1 MAFEILVTGT
11 AESDFNEAISHIA
24 VYLKNPTAAGALA
37 DEYEKVLMQLSD
49 NPYIF
54 HHFRD
59 SDGNKTAYR
68 RCNIKNYSVFFR
80 IDGNRFIICR
90 FLYAWRNLYSVSMEI
105 EKT

>member
-49 NPYIF
+49 NPY
-54 HHFRD
+54 HRRND
-59 SDGNKTAYR
+59 SFK
-68 RCNIKNYSVFFR
+68 KQ
-80 IDGNRFIICR
+80 II
-90 FLYAWRNLYSVSMEI
+90 SS
-105 EKT
+105 